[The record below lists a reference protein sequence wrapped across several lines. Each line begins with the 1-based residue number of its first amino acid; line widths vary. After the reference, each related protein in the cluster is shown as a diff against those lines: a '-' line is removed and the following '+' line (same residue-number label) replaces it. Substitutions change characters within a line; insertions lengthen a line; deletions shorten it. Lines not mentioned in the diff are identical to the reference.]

1 MCAVY
6 PKRSRGQRTATGKSR
21 KGEEVSQSATTAE
34 RKKVAENN
42 GTNRDSTSDSRG
54 NCRPRR
60 EQTCDRFSSPTFL
73 MPFSYFVARTRCFDG
88 DQVADY
94 RIRVFAAQILFTYFS
109 LVRFARHAACSFK
122 FRLSA
127 NDRYDFATFSR
138 RIAARLQS
146 IRCTYAFRGLSTRHA
161 ACC

>member
-1 MCAVY
+1 
-6 PKRSRGQRTATGKSR
+6 
-21 KGEEVSQSATTAE
+21 
-34 RKKVAENN
+34 
-42 GTNRDSTSDSRG
+42 
-54 NCRPRR
+54 
-60 EQTCDRFSSPTFL
+60 

-138 RIAARLQS
+138 RIAALYNRYVA
-146 IRCTYAFRGLSTRHA
+146 RTRFVDRPRDTRRAANDSTLRPRA
-161 ACC
+161 SPGSCKNS